1 MAVQSHPSSE
11 GTTMSVILCIDCEE
25 PITLGPNVRV
35 GQRLL
40 CPHCA
45 AELEVISL
53 SPLQLD
59 WALDESGQEW
69 EGDEEDDWEDE
80 EEWEDEDDDW
90 EDELLEDDEDE
101 DHG

>member
-1 MAVQSHPSSE
+1 MAIVF
-11 GTTMSVILCIDCEE
+11 CIDCEE
-25 PITLGPNVRV
+25 PITLGPNPMV

-45 AELEVISL
+45 AELEVTSV

-59 WALDESGQEW
+59 WPLDEIGQEW

-80 EEWEDEDDDW
+80 EEEWEDEEDDWEDEIWEDEDD
-90 EDELLEDDEDE
+90 E

>member
-1 MAVQSHPSSE
+1 MATVY
-11 GTTMSVILCIDCEE
+11 CIDCEE
-25 PITLGPNVRV
+25 PINVGVNPTV

-45 AELEVISL
+45 AELEVTSV

-59 WALDESGQEW
+59 WALDESEQEW

-80 EEWEDEDDDW
+80 EEWDAEDDDW
-90 EDELLEDDEDE
+90 EDEVWEDKEDE
-101 DHG
+101 DYG